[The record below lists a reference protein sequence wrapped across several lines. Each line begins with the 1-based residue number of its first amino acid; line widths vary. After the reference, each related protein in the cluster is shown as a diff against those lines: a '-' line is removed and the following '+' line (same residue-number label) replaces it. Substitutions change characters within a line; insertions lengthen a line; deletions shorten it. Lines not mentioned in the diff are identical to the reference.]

1 MKCFLNLVFFSI
13 LTLSV
18 FAQDSIRYRTIWI
31 GDAGKKE
38 EAQQVISEHAA
49 THILQNKTTV
59 VYLNKNKYPQGDN
72 DAAARKT
79 YDWQSRLRLQY
90 EPMRKR
96 GAGVFFISGN
106 YDRSKTG
113 IVDPGKKAI
122 IRSYREAE
130 LDSLFWMVSHNACPD
145 PLEINLSD
153 SLVMIVFNS
162 QWWLYPAENEN
173 IEGECDCK
181 TKLDVLD
188 RLDELRY
195 KNQDK
200 FILLASLH
208 PLQSFGNRSSKARLK
223 DHIFPLTA
231 LNKALYI
238 PLPGAGTLYRFFHSA
253 FAKQDNAKHP
263 LYKDMAG
270 RVRAVFDSVPNLIY
284 VAGEEYGLHLMKD
297 KQVQL
302 LIGPGARHVRARKGK
317 QTLFADTHPGYAVID
332 LLQDNNM
339 HVELYNYEDKTE
351 EAYSYNV
358 PFLRVDE
365 MDTIS
370 EAEVFGDSIMVKVH
384 PSYNKPG
391 KLHRIFF
398 GENYRK
404 EWATLTRLP
413 VIRLSR
419 MHGGLTPLK
428 RGGGMQS
435 KSLRLADKEGKEW
448 IIRSV
453 EKSPDAL
460 LPDGF
465 RQTFARDWL
474 DDATSAQ
481 HPFSALVVP
490 VIANAIKLPHAN
502 PVIGVVAPDK
512 NLGIHQ
518 RTFAGMVVLMEEREP
533 LGESDNTPKMK
544 KNLQQ
549 DNDNSILAKEFLNA
563 RMLDMLLGDWD
574 RHEDQWRWKD
584 LAKGKNKTYMGIP
597 RDRDQVFHVTQGL
610 IPKFASRDYILPTLR
625 NFDYEIEEAKW
636 ILFKTRFVNSYP
648 EFQITREEWDKQ
660 AQHFKQIITDSVLES
675 ALKQLPLTAY
685 QLRHE
690 ELIKKLSSRR
700 NKIPA
705 AMDKY
710 YRFTQKIVDIQTSD
724 KNEWVQITGMAGGG
738 MNIRI
743 SKINKER
750 EAKDLLMNKTY
761 DPSLTKEIR
770 IYIRDGNDSVVI
782 NNSQSGIRVRLI
794 GGKDKKSYRVLHS
807 NGQLNI
813 YDKRNGSE
821 YSGDTSGIRRHIS
834 DDSLNTV
841 FVPVN
846 LYNIWIPLTVIGL
859 NVDDG
864 FIFGTGF
871 KFIKQEGFRKYPFV
885 SSQQLLAGYSFSSGA
900 YRIRYTG
907 EWIRTVG
914 KTDFVLHAVANA
926 PNNTINFFGRGNE
939 TDFIKADDDK
949 TYNRTRFSTYQ
960 LDPVLRVRVNKN
972 SAFSAGPSL
981 YYYSFSKDENEGRF
995 INNISLI
1002 GSYDSSI
1009 IDKDKW
1015 HLGATFSYARD
1026 TRNNKVVTQWG
1037 SRFNIQLKVYKGI
1050 GQYTK
1055 SFAQFIPEISF
1066 FKSLSKQST
1075 IVLAERVGG
1084 TVGLGHTAFYQSAFI
1099 GGHENLYGY
1108 RQYRFAGQ
1116 HSIYN
1121 NLELR
1126 IKLADVAS
1134 YIIPGQFGI
1143 IGFWDVGR
1151 VWERNENSD
1160 EWHNGTGAG
1169 IYFAPASIVA
1179 FNFVLG
1185 YSREGWYPYFTLGL
1199 RF

>member
-1 MKCFLNLVFFSI
+1 MKFLLNLVFIVIFM
-13 LTLSV
+13 LSG
-18 FAQDSIRYRTIWI
+18 FGQDSIRYRIIWI
-31 GDAGKKE
+31 GDAGKKKGE
-38 EAQQVISEHAA
+38 KQLISEHAA
-49 THILQNKTTV
+49 SNILRNKTAV
-59 VYLNKNKYPQGDN
+59 IYLDKNEYLPGNVNPGGKDAN
-72 DAAARKT
+72 DR
-79 YDWQSRLRLQY
+79 QSKRRLQY
-90 EPMRKR
+90 VQMRKE

-106 YDRSKTG
+106 YDWSKTG
-113 IVDPGKKAI
+113 INDPGKI
-122 IRSYREAE
+122 NINRPYREAE
-130 LDSLFWMVSHNACPD
+130 TDSLLGMVSGNACPD

-153 SLVMIVFNS
+153 KLVMIVFNS
-162 QWWLYPAENEN
+162 EWWLHPAENEN
-173 IEGECDCK
+173 IDAECDCK

-195 KNQDK
+195 KNQEK
-200 FILLASLH
+200 FILLASHH
-208 PLQSFGNRSSKARLK
+208 PIQSPGNRSKGRLK

-231 LNKALYI
+231 FNEALYI
-238 PLPGAGTLYRFFHSA
+238 PLPVAGTLYRFFRSA
-253 FAKQDNAKHP
+253 FAKPDNVKHP
-263 LYKDMAG
+263 LYKDMVG
-270 RVRAVFDSVPNLIY
+270 RVHNVFDSLPNLIY
-284 VAGEEYGLHLMKD
+284 IAGEEYGLQFLKD

-302 LIGPGARHVRARKGK
+302 LIGPGASHIRARKGK
-317 QTLFADTHPGYAVID
+317 QTLFADTNPGYVIMD
-332 LLQDNNM
+332 LLQNNSIR
-339 HVELYNYEDKTE
+339 VDLYSNEDQMEK
-351 EAYSYNV
+351 AFSYTV
-358 PFLRVDE
+358 PFLTVNE
-365 MDTIS
+365 KDTIS
-370 EAEVFGDSIMVKVH
+370 RTEVFGDSIIMKIH

-404 EWATLTRLP
+404 EWATPTSLP

-419 MHGGLTPLK
+419 MHGGLIPLK

-435 KSLRLADKEGKEW
+435 KSLRLVDNDGKEW
-448 IIRSV
+448 ILRSV

-460 LPDGF
+460 LPEGF

-490 VIANAIKLPHAN
+490 PIANAINLPHAN
-502 PVIGVVAPDK
+502 PVIGFVAPDK

-533 LGESDNTPKMK
+533 LGESDNTPKME

-549 DNDNSILAKEFLNA
+549 DNDNIILAKEFLDA

-584 LAKGKNKTYMGIP
+584 KAKGKNKTYIGIP

-625 NFDYEIEEAKW
+625 NFDYDIEDAKW
-636 ILFKTRFVNSYP
+636 VLFKTRFVNSYP
-648 EFQITREEWDKQ
+648 EFQISREDWYKQ
-660 AQHFKQIITDSVLES
+660 AEHFMQAITDSVLEA
-675 ALKQLPLTAY
+675 ALKRLPLTSY

-690 ELIKKLSSRR
+690 ELFKKLSSRR
-700 NKIPA
+700 NKIPS

-724 KNEWVQITGMAGGG
+724 KNEWVQITGMPGGG
-738 MNIRI
+738 MNISI
-743 SKINKER
+743 SKLNKER
-750 EAKDLLMNKTY
+750 EARDLLMNKTY
-761 DPSLTKEIR
+761 DPDLTKEIR
-770 IYIRDGNDSVVI
+770 IYIRNGNDSVVM
-782 NNSQSGIRVRLI
+782 NNKESGIRVRII
-794 GGKDKKSYRVLHS
+794 GGKDKKSYRILESEGRVD
-807 NGQLNI
+807 I
-813 YDKRNGSE
+813 YDKLNESE
-821 YSGDTSGIRRHIS
+821 YYGDTSAIRKHIS
-834 DDSLNTV
+834 NDSLNTA

-846 LYNIWIPLTVIGL
+846 LYNIWMPLTVIGL

-864 FIFGTGF
+864 FIIGTGF
-871 KFIKQEGFRKYPFV
+871 KYIKQEGFRKFPYV

-907 EWIRTVG
+907 EWIQSIG
-914 KTDFVLHAVANA
+914 NTDFVLHAVANA
-926 PNNTINFFGRGNE
+926 PNNTVNFFGRGNE

-960 LDPVLRVRVNKN
+960 LNPSFRRRVNKN
-972 SAFSAGPSL
+972 TAFSAGPSL
-981 YYYSFSKDENEGRF
+981 YYYSFSKDDNEGRF
-995 INNISLI
+995 INNISQI
-1002 GSYDSSI
+1002 GSYDSSTI
-1009 IDKDKW
+1009 EKDKW

-1026 TRNNKVVTQWG
+1026 TRNNKIVPQWG
-1037 SRFNIQLKVYKGI
+1037 SRFNIQLRVYNGL
-1050 GQYTK
+1050 GQYSK

-1066 FKSLSKQST
+1066 FKSLSNQST
-1075 IVLAERVGG
+1075 IVLAERLGG

-1143 IGFWDVGR
+1143 TGFWDIGR
-1151 VWERNENSD
+1151 VWERNDKSD
-1160 EWHNGTGAG
+1160 KWHHGTGAG

-1179 FNFVLG
+1179 FNFVMG
-1185 YSREGWYPYFTLGL
+1185 YSNEGWYPYFTLGL

>member
-1 MKCFLNLVFFSI
+1 MKILLNLVFVAIFM
-13 LTLSV
+13 LSG
-18 FAQDSIRYRTIWI
+18 FAQDSIRYRIIWI
-31 GDAGKKE
+31 GDAGKKKGE
-38 EAQQVISEHAA
+38 KQLISEHAA
-49 THILQNKTTV
+49 SNILRNKTAV
-59 VYLNKNKYPQGDN
+59 IYLDKNEYLPGKVNPGGLDAN
-72 DAAARKT
+72 DR
-79 YDWQSRLRLQY
+79 QSTLRLKY
-90 EPMRKR
+90 VPMRKA
-96 GAGVFFISGN
+96 GADVFFISGN
-106 YDRSKTG
+106 YDWSKTG
-113 IVDPGKKAI
+113 INDPGKI
-122 IRSYREAE
+122 NINRPYRETQT
-130 LDSLFWMVSHNACPD
+130 DSLLGMVSGNACPD
-145 PLEINLSD
+145 PLEINLTD
-153 SLVMIVFNS
+153 SLVMIVFNTE
-162 QWWLYPAENEN
+162 WWLHPAENKN
-173 IEGECDCK
+173 IDAECDCK

-195 KNQDK
+195 KNQEK
-200 FILLASLH
+200 FILLASHH
-208 PLQSFGNRSSKARLK
+208 PIQSPGNRSSKGRLK

-231 LNKALYI
+231 FNEALYI
-238 PLPGAGTLYRFFHSA
+238 PLPVAGTLYRFFGSA
-253 FAKQDNAKHP
+253 FAKPDNIKHP
-263 LYKDMAG
+263 LYKDMVG
-270 RVRAVFDSVPNLIY
+270 RVHNIFDSLPNLIY
-284 VAGEEYGLHLMKD
+284 IAGEEYGLQFLKD
-297 KQVQL
+297 KQAHL
-302 LIGPGARHVRARKGK
+302 LIGPGASHIRARKGK
-317 QTLFADTHPGYAVID
+317 QTLFADTDPGYVIMD
-332 LLQDNNM
+332 LLQNNSIR
-339 HVELYNYEDKTE
+339 VDLYSNEDKIGN
-351 EAYSYNV
+351 AFSYTV
-358 PFLRVDE
+358 PFLSINE
-365 MDTIS
+365 KDTIS
-370 EAEVFGDSIMVKVH
+370 RTEVFGDSIIMKIH

-404 EWATLTRLP
+404 EWATPTSLP

-419 MHGGLTPLK
+419 MHGGLMPLK

-435 KSLRLADKEGKEW
+435 KSLRLADKDGKEW
-448 IIRSV
+448 ILRSV

-460 LPDGF
+460 LPEGF

-490 VIANAIKLPHAN
+490 PIANAINLPHAN
-502 PVIGVVAPDK
+502 PVIGFVAPDK

-533 LGESDNTPKMK
+533 LGESDNTSKME

-549 DNDNSILAKEFLNA
+549 DNDNIILAKEFLDA

-584 LAKGKNKTYMGIP
+584 MAKGKNKTYIGIP

-625 NFDYEIEEAKW
+625 NFDYDIEEAKW
-636 ILFKTRFVNSYP
+636 VLFKTRFVNSYP
-648 EFQITREEWDKQ
+648 EFQISREDWNKQ
-660 AQHFKQIITDSVLES
+660 AEHFKQAITDSVLEA
-675 ALKQLPLTAY
+675 ALKRLPLTSY

-690 ELIKKLSSRR
+690 ELFKKLSSRR
-700 NKIPA
+700 NKIPS

-724 KNEWVQITGMAGGG
+724 KNEWVQINSMPGGG
-738 MNIRI
+738 MNISI
-743 SKINKER
+743 SKLNKER
-750 EAKDLLMNKTY
+750 EARDLLMNKTY
-761 DPSLTKEIR
+761 DPDLTKEIR
-770 IYIRDGNDSVVI
+770 IYIRNGNDSVVL
-782 NNSQSGIRVRLI
+782 NNKESGIRVRII
-794 GGKDKKSYRVLHS
+794 GGKDKKFYRILESDGRVD
-807 NGQLNI
+807 I
-813 YDKRNGSE
+813 YDKLNESVF
-821 YSGDTSGIRRHIS
+821 YGDTSAIRKHIS
-834 DDSLNTV
+834 NDSLNTA

-846 LYNIWIPLTVIGL
+846 LYNIWMPLTVIGL

-864 FIFGTGF
+864 FIIGTGF
-871 KFIKQEGFRKYPFV
+871 KYIKQEGFRKFPYV

-907 EWIRTVG
+907 EWIQSIN
-914 KTDFVLHAVANA
+914 KMDFILHAVANA
-926 PNNTINFFGRGNE
+926 PNNTVNFFGRGNE
-939 TDFIKADDDK
+939 TDFIKVDDDK

-960 LDPVLRVRVNKN
+960 LDPSFRRKINKN
-972 SAFSAGPSL
+972 AAFSAGPSL
-981 YYYSFSKDENEGRF
+981 YYYSFSKDDNEGRF
-995 INNISLI
+995 INNISQI
-1002 GSYDSSI
+1002 GSYDSSTI
-1009 IDKDKW
+1009 EKDKW

-1026 TRNNKVVTQWG
+1026 TRNNKIVPQWG
-1037 SRFNIQLKVYKGI
+1037 SRFNIQLRVYKGL
-1050 GQYTK
+1050 GQYSK

-1075 IVLAERVGG
+1075 IVLAERLGG

-1143 IGFWDVGR
+1143 TGFWDIGR
-1151 VWERNENSD
+1151 VWERNDKSD
-1160 EWHNGTGAG
+1160 KWHHGTGAG

-1179 FNFVLG
+1179 FNFVMG
-1185 YSREGWYPYFTLGL
+1185 YSKEGWYPYFTLGL